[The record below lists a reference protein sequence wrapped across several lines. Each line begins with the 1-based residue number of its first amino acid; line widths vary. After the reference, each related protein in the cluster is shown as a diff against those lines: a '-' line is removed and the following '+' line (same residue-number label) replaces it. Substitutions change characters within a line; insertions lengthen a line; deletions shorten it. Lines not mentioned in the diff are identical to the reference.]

1 MADVYKSVL
10 LAYSAEQMFAL
21 VERVEDYPQFLPWCS
36 EIQVHERRE
45 NQLTASLMINY
56 RGVKQVFTTT
66 NVHIPSESMQ
76 MRLLDGPFKSLDGR
90 WNFKKLRADGCK
102 VEFNLSYEF
111 SSSLL
116 EQVVGPVFS
125 FISNSL
131 VDSFCKQADKVYGKQ
146 NQ

>member
-36 EIQVHERRE
+36 EIVVHERRE

-56 RGVKQVFTTT
+56 RGVKQMFTTT

-90 WNFKKLRADGCK
+90 WNFKKLGVDGCK

-111 SSSLL
+111 SNGLL

-125 FISNSL
+125 LISNSL
-131 VDSFCKQADKVYGKQ
+131 VDSFCKQADKVYGK
-146 NQ
+146 